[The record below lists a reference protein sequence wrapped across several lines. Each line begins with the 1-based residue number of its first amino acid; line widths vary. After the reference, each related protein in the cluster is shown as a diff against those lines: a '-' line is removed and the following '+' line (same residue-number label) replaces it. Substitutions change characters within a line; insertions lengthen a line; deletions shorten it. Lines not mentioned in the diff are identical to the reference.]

1 MEIRNFLP
9 KNFNLNIFD
18 YWISG
23 WTNEEISFLTNVD
36 QHLIDEEVIKFNNIS
51 NYPVNVIDY
60 INFGQSSIRNE
71 SEDEFIYPVFN
82 VWQFNEN
89 RNEESFYEKKILSS
103 LLYLYSEPLDMV
115 IDPFAGKGSTIEICK
130 NRLRKFW
137 VSDRKLYGPRFSQI
151 RELDILR
158 KMPLIEDWNKV
169 SITFLDPPYW
179 TQAAGKYSN
188 DPDDLGNMSLDKF
201 TESIIQI
208 VQNFASYQKKGV
220 IALTMRS
227 TQESRENHH
236 FIDHTIQ
243 IINNIH
249 SQKLILENRI
259 SCPYSINRYDSNRIE
274 WYKQNRKLFVNN
286 REIIIWRICENKNQV
301 GFK

>member
-1 MEIRNFLP
+1 
-9 KNFNLNIFD
+9 
-18 YWISG
+18 
-23 WTNEEISFLTNVD
+23 
-36 QHLIDEEVIKFNNIS
+36 
-51 NYPVNVIDY
+51 
-60 INFGQSSIRNE
+60 
-71 SEDEFIYPVFN
+71 
-82 VWQFNEN
+82 
-89 RNEESFYEKKILSS
+89 
-103 LLYLYSEPLDMV
+103 
-115 IDPFAGKGSTIEICK
+115 
-130 NRLRKFW
+130 
-137 VSDRKLYGPRFSQI
+137 
-151 RELDILR
+151 
-158 KMPLIEDWNKV
+158 MPLIEDWNKV

-188 DPDDLGNMSLDKF
+188 DPDDLGNMSLEKF

-227 TQESRENHH
+227 TQESRENYR

-259 SCPYSINRYDSNRIE
+259 SCPYSINRYDSIRIG

-301 GFK
+301 GSNPHQKK

>member
-1 MEIRNFLP
+1 MDITRFLP
-9 KNFNLNIFD
+9 KDFNLIFFN

-36 QHLIDEEVIKFNNIS
+36 KHLVDEEVYKFYKFNY
-51 NYPVNVIDY
+51 YPVEVLDY
-60 INFGQSSIRNE
+60 INFGQSCLRHE
-71 SEDEFIYPVFN
+71 LEDEFMYPIFN

-89 RNEESFYEKKILSS
+89 RKEESFYEKRILSS

-130 NRLRKFW
+130 NRLRRFW
-137 VSDRKLYGPRFSQI
+137 VSDRKLYGPRCNQI
-151 RELDILR
+151 RELDIL
-158 KMPLIEDWNKV
+158 KNMPLIEDWNKV

-179 TQAAGKYSN
+179 NQAAGKYSN

-208 VQNFASYQKKGV
+208 VQNFAIYQKKGV

-227 TQESRENHH
+227 TQESRENDH
-236 FIDHTIQ
+236 FVDHTIQ

-259 SCPYSINRYDSNRIE
+259 SCPYSINRYNSNRIE

-286 REIIIWRICENKNQV
+286 REIIIWRICEN
-301 GFK
+301 